1 VRMIREICWGSA
13 QLWSSEKQVPQHFSD
28 ADNIKVHSGLF
39 DAQLFLDLGSSG
51 TPLVS
56 GTNVFILRAESPR
69 T

>member
-39 DAQLFLDLGSSG
+39 DAQLFLDLLQRH
-51 TPLVS
+51 PFVS
-56 GTNVFILRAESPR
+56 GTNVFILRAGSPR